1 MTKKQKY
8 PKYITKVNIKPT
20 YTMGEN
26 ILFYILSLATM
37 YGLFYALCMILTLID
52 LITL

>member
-1 MTKKQKY
+1 MKKEKY

-20 YTMGEN
+20 YTIGEN
-26 ILFYILSLATM
+26 IIFYILSFATL
-37 YGLFYALCMILTLID
+37 YGLLYALCMILTLID

>member
-1 MTKKQKY
+1 MKKEIY

-20 YTMGEN
+20 YTIKEN
-26 ILFYILSLATM
+26 ILFTILSFATL
-37 YGLFYALCMILTLID
+37 YGLLYALCMILTFID